1 MASSSRPPNRI
12 SKRVLFRWEK
22 LVGQAISA
30 AEARAL
36 KQDEDAGG
44 KGASATGAAVPQ
56 SLLQRTNIDA
66 ILEMAEEF
74 QREYPQVAL
83 ICKCNFTSTHIE
95 CMGKCN
101 WRG

>member
-36 KQDEDAGG
+36 KQNEDAGG
-44 KGASATGAAVPQ
+44 NGASATDAAVPQ

-95 CMGKCN
+95 CICS
-101 WRG
+101 WRE